1 MSGFIDI
8 LNEYEAPLEEE
19 QHLIEKVLQY
29 AAKHLRLERD
39 FECSVTLVDNERI
52 QELNRTYRDKDQAT
66 DCLSFPI
73 EDEDEE
79 WVFDEETDAPPLML
93 GDLIISIPKAKEQAE
108 SYGHSFQRELA
119 FLTIHGFLHLLGF
132 DHETEQGEKEMF
144 AKQEEILT
152 AYGLPRT

>member
-29 AAKHLRLERD
+29 AAKQLKLERD

-52 QELNRTYRDKDQAT
+52 QELNRTYRDKDQVT

-108 SYGHSFQRELA
+108 SYGHSFHRELA